1 MVINLEEL
9 KNAMNEAADRDTFL
23 DCVREA
29 DETML
34 YENEDW
40 RVVIRYRA
48 NEPLA

>member
-1 MVINLEEL
+1 MARNLKEL
-9 KNAMNEAADRDTFL
+9 KDSMTDTDDRDTFL
-23 DCVREA
+23 ALVREA